1 MTLFAV
7 ALLAVALCAVTAP
20 ASARDATEAVAQDAV
35 TSTTEPGL
43 DVLELG
49 ADVTDP
55 DILRLVDHTTSVTGS
70 GVYQAVV
77 DVGNAADQV
86 ELLVNVHDRVADR
99 EAFQATVRGER
110 LGTALTTLPPRPL
123 TDFERT
129 ANGSAR
135 VVVDLNDGTI
145 PIEPGQVRLS
155 RPGVYPVVY
164 ELRTAQGEVLDRMIA
179 HIVRLADPGVV
190 EPLGVGVALRVDAPP
205 GHRPDGTIGFSAS
218 ARERLTILVDA
229 IERHPEVPVALE
241 IVPEILEALSLS
253 PDPTDRDLAR
263 RLTDRP
269 DQRIVLANPY
279 VRVDPS
285 GMQAAG
291 LDEVLLDLEQRGGQ
305 VLETLLDRQPRSRTW
320 LAGDRISAT
329 GLRYQLSRGVRE
341 AIVPERA
348 LLIADPNAP
357 TALGPVELLV
367 PSSEARVD
375 TLVVDA
381 RLSEAFDLDDD
392 PVLAAEHLLA
402 ELALIAFDAADD
414 EDGLD
419 DPGLVIT
426 PPEDWTPNPAFL
438 GRLLVGLQT
447 TPVIETAPV
456 DELFDLD
463 PALDDDGRPVTRQ
476 LLGRVADAPDADLEL
491 WQLTDDRVSAF
502 DSMAADAT
510 GVVLAGELQDRL
522 RPSWSVELRREDRE
536 RYWAAT
542 RSIADEH
549 ITAIVPPP
557 ERSFTLTSREDEI
570 PLRLR
575 NDSTL
580 PLRVVVRL
588 ESDKLEFPEG
598 PERTLV
604 IPAGEVADQAI
615 AVKVLTSGAFPV
627 TVEVDTADGEM
638 PLAVSR
644 ITIRSTVL
652 SGLGILLT
660 AGAVG
665 LLGVW
670 WLVDHRRRRRRSN
683 DGMVDGPVAGVGV
696 GVTS

>member
-1 MTLFAV
+1 MRRLAAV
-7 ALLAVALCAVTAP
+7 VLGVGLLAGATAP
-20 ASARDATEAVAQDAV
+20 AAGQQLDGELAQETTTTTVVEGSLGLPAVEDG
-35 TSTTEPGL
+35 PGL
-43 DVLELG
+43 
-49 ADVTDP
+49 
-55 DILRLVDHTTSVTGS
+55 LRLVDQTTAVTGS
-70 GVYQAVV
+70 GVYSAVI
-77 DVGNAADQV
+77 DVGSADDDV

-99 EAFQATVRGER
+99 ETFHATIDGDE

-123 TDFERT
+123 RSFDRT

-135 VVVDLNDGTI
+135 VIIDLNDGTI

-155 RPGVYPVVY
+155 QPGIYPVVY
-164 ELRTAQGEVLDRMIA
+164 ELRTPEGAVLDRLIS
-179 HIVRLADPGVV
+179 HIVRLDDPGVV
-190 EPLGVGVALRVDAPP
+190 DPIGVGVALRIGAPP
-205 GHRPDGTIGFSAS
+205 GHRPDGSIGFSAS
-218 ARERLTILVDA
+218 ARERLTVLVDA
-229 IERHPEVPVALE
+229 IERHPEVPVTLE
-241 IVPEILEALSLS
+241 IVPETLEALSLS

-269 DQRIVLANPY
+269 EQRLVLDQPY

-285 GMQAAG
+285 GMEAADLG
-291 LDEVLLDLEQRGGQ
+291 DVLADLEERGSQ
-305 VLETLLDRQPRSRTW
+305 VLETLLDRPVRSRTW

-329 GLRYQLSRGVRE
+329 GLRYQLDRGVRE

-402 ELALIAFDAADD
+402 ELALISFGAEEEETLFAP
-414 EDGLD
+414 ER
-419 DPGLVIT
+419 GLVIA
-426 PPEDWTPNPAFL
+426 PPEDWDPNPAFL

-447 TPVIETAPV
+447 MPVVEPARV
-456 DELFDLD
+456 DDLFDLD
-463 PALDDDGRPVTRQ
+463 AALTDGRQPVTRQ
-476 LLGRVADAPDADLEL
+476 LLGRQARLPDADLAL
-491 WQLTDDRVSAF
+491 WELTDDRVSAF

-510 GVVLAGELQDRL
+510 GAVLADELHDRL
-522 RPSWSVELRREDRE
+522 RPSWSNELTREDRE
-536 RYWAAT
+536 LYWAAT
-542 RSIADEH
+542 RTIADQH

-557 ERSFTLTSREDEI
+557 ERSYTLTSREDEI
-570 PLRLR
+570 PLQLR

-588 ESDKLEFPEG
+588 DSDKLEFPEG

-615 AVKVLTSGAFPV
+615 AVKVRTSGSFPV
-627 TVEVDTADGEM
+627 TVEVDTADGSM

-660 AGAVG
+660 AMAVG
-665 LLGVW
+665 LLVVW
-670 WLVDHRRRRRRSN
+670 WIVDHRRRRRRREESE
-683 DGMVDGPVAGVGV
+683 PVPDLGVGA
-696 GVTS
+696 TA